1 MPPHCGN
8 LAGLPQAATRGAARV
23 EEAREAA
30 AEEEEEEA
38 GPRPP
43 PILVLC
49 VTNHALDQVLVQAV
63 GLEG

>member
-1 MPPHCGN
+1 MPM
-8 LAGLPQAATRGAARV
+8 V
-23 EEAREAA
+23 EEAA
-30 AEEEEEEA
+30 AEDAEEEEA